1 MMTMISIDQIL
12 RFFML
17 RRSSPAKVGGD
28 RIVYVPM
35 TKAGTRITHD
45 NALTVSG
52 FWAGVRAISDPI
64 SYLSWHAFERVKNGK
79 ERRDNLTIDWIL
91 NNQANEE
98 MSAGTFRETI
108 LAHAISWGNG
118 YAEIE
123 RDNSGRPMWLW
134 PLAPDRTY
142 PDRDTDGTLFYWFHP
157 TDGRPPV
164 PIPARDIFHLK
175 GLGFDGITG
184 YSVVK
189 LAAQSLG
196 LAKAMEE
203 NAASYFG
210 NGSRPS
216 AALTYPGVITPEAR
230 ENTRKEWIKLHGGPG
245 RAYNI
250 AVLDQGLKYE
260 PFSMSNLDSQMI
272 ESRKLSVTEMARW
285 LRISP
290 HKLYDLERATFSNVE
305 QMAIE
310 FVTDTL
316 MPWVNRLEQEANIKL
331 FGIGS
336 QGRLFTRINVKT
348 LLRGD
353 TASQS
358 DFLTKMLDRGVYDI
372 DEAREFLD
380 MNPLD
385 GPDGKK
391 RFVPQNMQL
400 LEKAGEE
407 PEPLP
412 EPPDDEDSTEDDTE
426 TEPVPNNRLNGNGAA
441 K

>member
-1 MMTMISIDQIL
+1 MISIDQIL

-45 NALTVSG
+45 NALTISG

-98 MSAGTFRETI
+98 MSAGTFRETL
-108 LAHAISWGNG
+108 LAHAICWGNG

-123 RDNSGRPMWLW
+123 RDMSGRPMWLW

-142 PDRDTDGTLFYWFHP
+142 PDRDTAGTLFYWFHP
-157 TDGRPPV
+157 TDGRPAV
-164 PIPARDIFHLK
+164 PLPARDVFHLK

-184 YSVVK
+184 YSVVR

-203 NAASYFG
+203 NASSYFG

-216 AALTYPGVITPEAR
+216 GALTYPGVITPDAR
-230 ENTRKEWIKLHGGPG
+230 ENTRKEWMRLHGGPG
-245 RAYNI
+245 RAYNV
-250 AVLDQGLKYE
+250 AVLDQGLKFE
-260 PFSMSNLDSQMI
+260 QFAMSNLDSQMI

-285 LRISP
+285 LRVPP
-290 HKLYDLERATFSNVE
+290 HKLYDLERATFSNIE
-305 QMAIE
+305 HMSIE
-310 FVTDTL
+310 FVTDAL
-316 MPWVNRLEQEANIKL
+316 MPWINRLEQEANIKL
-331 FGIGS
+331 FGMGS
-336 QGRLFTRINVKT
+336 QGRLFTKLNVKT

-353 TASQS
+353 TAAQS
-358 DFLTKMLDRGVYDI
+358 SFITSMIDRGVFCINDALDY
-372 DEAREFLD
+372 LD
-380 MNPLD
+380 MNQI
-385 GPDGKK
+385 GPDGDK
-391 RFVPQNMQL
+391 RFVPLNMQL

-412 EPPDDEDSTEDDTE
+412 EPPDDDEGDDE
-426 TEPVPNNRLNGNGAA
+426 EPVPNNRLNGNGVA